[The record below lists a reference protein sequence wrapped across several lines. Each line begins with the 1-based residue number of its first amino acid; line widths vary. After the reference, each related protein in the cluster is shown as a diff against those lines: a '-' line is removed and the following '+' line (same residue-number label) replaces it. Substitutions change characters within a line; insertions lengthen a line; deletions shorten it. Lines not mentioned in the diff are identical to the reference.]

1 MRDQRMKELFKQI
14 QSVEEELKAARE
26 SVSAEQSAK
35 DKAEKK
41 VAHLEGK
48 CKQLKQIRDA

>member
-1 MRDQRMKELFKQI
+1 MRDQRMKELFKQM
-14 QSVEEELKAARE
+14 STVEDDLRAERE
-26 SVSAEQSAK
+26 KVNMEQSAK

-41 VAHLEGK
+41 VAHLERK